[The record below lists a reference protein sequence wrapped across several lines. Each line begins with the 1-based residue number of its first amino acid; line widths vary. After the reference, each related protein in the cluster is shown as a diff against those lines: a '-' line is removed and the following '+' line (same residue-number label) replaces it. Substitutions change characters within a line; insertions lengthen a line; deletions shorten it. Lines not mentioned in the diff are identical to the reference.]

1 MANMAALQEQVAST
15 PILIVDDD
23 VEDVHFIKRAF
34 KKNNVSNPLV
44 SVFSGEEALEFLS
57 RLDTGQN
64 DYPGLLLLDLNMP
77 GVGGMETLRRIK
89 ENGKW
94 RQIPIVIFTTSK
106 AQEDIDN
113 SYRLGANSF
122 VSKPFGLEGLVG
134 VVAELS
140 HYWFDVVALPSNTI
154 E

>member
-1 MANMAALQEQVAST
+1 MASVAAMQEHAVST

-34 KKNNVSNPLV
+34 KKNNVSNPLL

-57 RLDTGQN
+57 QLDASQH

-89 ENGKW
+89 QNGRW
-94 RQIPIVIFTTSK
+94 RQIPVVIFTTSK
-106 AQEDIDN
+106 AQEDIDT

-140 HYWFDVVALPSNTI
+140 HYWFDVVALPSNTV